1 MFAQT
6 RDVDLQIAEAPPA
19 FLIGGV
25 KAYLF
30 KNGKLVWLDTKASTD
45 KQAQDLLEVLATR

>member
-25 KAYLF
+25 NFGEVDGGQCKR
-30 KNGKLVWLDTKASTD
+30 
-45 KQAQDLLEVLATR
+45 LLNSGFRLE